1 MTRVKIC
8 GIMNEQDLNCAISGR
23 ADAVGFIVEVE
34 GSRHRISAEYARE
47 LIRKAPVFI
56 KSVAVIAPDSSE
68 DAALLAQ
75 KTGADILQIY
85 GAIGP
90 DEIKTLRKRVP
101 QKVIAVL
108 PPGEEARRLAEV
120 ADAVLL
126 DTFKDGKLGG
136 TGAVHDWS
144 VSATL
149 ARELTVPVI
158 LAGGLNP
165 SNVRDAIRTV
175 RPYAVDVASGV
186 ETNGIKDQKKVES
199 FIREVRSCLPL

>member
-1 MTRVKIC
+1 VTRVKIC
-8 GIMNEQDLNCAISGR
+8 GIMNEQDLNCAISGG

-56 KSVAVIAPDSSE
+56 KSVAVIAPDISE

-90 DEIKTLRKRVP
+90 DEIKTLKKRVP
-101 QKVIAVL
+101 QKVIVAL
-108 PPGEEARRLAEV
+108 PPSEEAHRLAEV